1 MTAENLLLNEK
12 KRFLNW
18 LYGYSV
24 WQEAY
29 ELYRVTKSGNCIYY
43 GDFETEEELKQAM
56 QSYEAI
62 LKGQSE
68 HGEKQKS
75 IAETLITGMNER

>member
-1 MTAENLLLNEK
+1 MTAENLLLNKK

-43 GDFETEEELKQAM
+43 GDFETEEELKKTIEG
-56 QSYEAI
+56 YEAI
-62 LKGQSE
+62 MKG
-68 HGEKQKS
+68 
-75 IAETLITGMNER
+75 